1 MANASVFLNKT
12 VVFVNKKIFP
22 SFPLEPVCLPQNPRQ
37 GHGEKGSHPYN
48 LITPD

>member
-22 SFPLEPVCLPQNPRQ
+22 SFPLGPVRVVSLKIQDKAI
-37 GHGEKGSHPYN
+37 EKRAVTHT
-48 LITPD
+48 I